1 MSLTEL
7 TIRGMREQLARREIS
22 ALELAQAHLD
32 RIEALDPSTVRA
44 MLTVTRAHAER
55 QARDADARLAA
66 GDAEPLLGVPVI
78 LKDVLSTRGIRTTA
92 GSKILDTFVP
102 IEDGTI
108 TRRLAD
114 AGAVMLGK
122 SNMDEFAMG
131 SSTENSGFFPTR
143 NPWDLDRV
151 PGGSSGG
158 SAAAV
163 GAEFAPFAL
172 GTDTGGSIRQP
183 GALCGVVGFKPT
195 YGRVSRYGLIA
206 FASSL
211 DQIGPFTRTVEDCA
225 MVLNAIAG
233 HDPCD
238 STSLQAPVPDY
249 TAALRAEPDL
259 KGVRLA
265 LPREYFDVQ
274 GVEPGV
280 DEAVKGAIKH
290 LESLGAELD
299 EVSLPHTRYGLA
311 TYYLIAPAECSA
323 NLARYD
329 GVKYSLSIR
338 EPGSSLWDVYE
349 RSRGEGFGREVKR
362 RIILGTYALSSGYY
376 DAYYLKAQK
385 VRTLIKQDFDTVF
398 ETFDAVVGPTSPY
411 VAFPLGAKTQDPLA
425 MYLNDLF
432 TIPTSLAG
440 LPGVSVPAGLASGLP
455 VGLQIIGKAL
465 DESTVLRIAHA
476 FEQSTSWHT
485 LRSPIAQMEQS
496 AISHQASAAQPET
509 GSGDVDSRLHL
520 ADG

>member
-1 MSLTEL
+1 MAPLTTY
-7 TIRGMREQLARREIS
+7 TIADLRARLASRDVS
-22 ALELAQAHLD
+22 ALEVARAHLD
-32 RIEALDPSTVRA
+32 RIEALDDATIRG
-44 MLTVTRAHAER
+44 MLTVTREHAEA
-55 QARDADARLAA
+55 QARAADARLAA
-66 GDAEPLLGVPVI
+66 GEQAPLLGVPMI
-78 LKDVLSTRGIRTTA
+78 LKDVMITRGIRTTA
-92 GSKILDTFVP
+92 GSKILDRFLP

-108 TRRLAD
+108 PSRLAE
-114 AGAVMLGK
+114 AGTVLLGK

-183 GALCGVVGFKPT
+183 AALCGVVGFKPT

-211 DQIGPFTRTVEDCA
+211 DQIGPFTRTVADCA
-225 MVLNAIAG
+225 AVMNAIAG
-233 HDPCD
+233 YDPCD
-238 STSLQAPVPDY
+238 STSLRAPVPDY
-249 TAALRAEPDL
+249 TAALAPEPDL
-259 KGVRLA
+259 RGVRLA

-274 GVEPGV
+274 GVESGV
-280 DEAVKGAIKH
+280 DTAVKSAIKH
-290 LESLGAELD
+290 LESLGAELG
-299 EVSLPHTRYGLA
+299 EVSLPHTKFGVA
-311 TYYLIAPAECSA
+311 TYYLVAPAECSA

-329 GVKYSLSIR
+329 GVKYSLSVR
-338 EPGSSLWDVYE
+338 EPGASLWDVYE

-385 VRTLIKQDFDTVF
+385 VRTLIKQDFDRVF
-398 ETFDAVVGPTSPY
+398 ERFDAVVGPTSPN

-432 TIPTSLAG
+432 TIPTALAG
-440 LPGVSVPAGLASGLP
+440 LTGVSVPAGLSDGLP

-465 DESTVLRIAHA
+465 DESGVLRIAHA
-476 FEQSTSWHT
+476 FEQSTQWHT
-485 LRSPIAQMEQS
+485 LRSPVASREVS
-496 AISHQASAAQPET
+496 SHGVS
-509 GSGDVDSRLHL
+509 SR
-520 ADG
+520 G

>member
-1 MSLTEL
+1 VVEL
-7 TIRGMREQLARREIS
+7 TALSIREMRETLARREVS
-22 ALELAQAHLD
+22 ALELARAHLD
-32 RIEALDPSTVRA
+32 RIEALDESTVRSL
-44 MLTVTRAHAER
+44 LTVTREVAEK
-55 QARDADARLAA
+55 QARRADDRLAA
-66 GDAEPLLGVPVI
+66 GDTAPLLGVPMI
-78 LKDVLSTRGIRTTA
+78 LKDVMVTRGIRTTA
-92 GSKILDTFVP
+92 GSKILENFVP

-108 TRRLAD
+108 TRRLAE
-114 AGAVMLGK
+114 AGATLLGK

-131 SSTENSGFFPTR
+131 SSTENSGYFATR
-143 NPWDLDRV
+143 NPWNLERV

-211 DQIGPFTRTVEDCA
+211 DQIGPLSRTVEDA
-225 MVLNAIAG
+225 AHVMNAIAG

-238 STSLQAPVPDY
+238 STSLDAPVPDY
-249 TAALRAEPDL
+249 TAALQGDL
-259 KGVRLA
+259 SLTGMRLA
-265 LPREYFDVQ
+265 LPREYFIGSDE
-274 GVEPGV
+274 GMDPGV
-280 DEAVKGAIKH
+280 ADAVHTAVKH
-290 LESLGAELD
+290 LEGLGAELG
-299 EVSLPHTRYGLA
+299 EVSLPHTHYGLA

-329 GVKYSLSIR
+329 GIKYSSSLC
-338 EPGSSLWDVYE
+338 EPGDTLWDIYE
-349 RSRGEGFGREVKR
+349 RTRGRLFGREVKR
-362 RIILGTYALSSGYY
+362 RIVLGTYALSSGYY

-398 ETFDAVVGPTSPY
+398 ENFDAVVGPTSPT

-440 LPGVSVPAGLASGLP
+440 LTGISVPAGMVDGLP
-455 VGLQIIGKAL
+455 VGLQIIGKPLA
-465 DESTVLRIAHA
+465 EPTVLRIAHA
-476 FEQSTSWHT
+476 YEQSTAWHT
-485 LRSPIAQMEQS
+485 LRSPVAQ
-496 AISHQASAAQPET
+496 QPT
-509 GSGDVDSRLHL
+509 P
-520 ADG
+520 

>member
-7 TIRGMREQLARREIS
+7 SITELHSRLARREVS
-22 ALELAQAHLD
+22 ALEVARVHLD
-32 RIEALDPSTVRA
+32 RIEALDPTTVRA
-44 MLTVTRAHAER
+44 MLTVTRDHAER
-55 QARDADARLAA
+55 QARAADARLTA
-66 GDAEPLLGVPVI
+66 GETAPLLGIPVV
-78 LKDVLSTRGIRTTA
+78 LKDVLTTRGIRTTA
-92 GSKILDTFVP
+92 GSKILERFVP
-102 IEDGTI
+102 LEDGTI
-108 TRRLAD
+108 TQRLAE
-114 AGAVMLGK
+114 AGTIMLGK

-131 SSTENSGFFPTR
+131 SSTENSSFFPTR

-163 GAEFAPFAL
+163 GAEFAPFSL

-183 GALCGVVGFKPT
+183 GALCGVIGFKPT

-225 MVLNAIAG
+225 LVMNAIAG

-249 TAALRAEPDL
+249 TAALQKEPSL

-265 LPREYFDVQ
+265 LPREYFDVE
-274 GVEPGV
+274 GMEPGV
-280 DEAVKGAIKH
+280 EAAVKAAINH
-290 LESLGAELD
+290 LESLGAELG

-338 EPGSSLWDVYE
+338 QPGAGLWDVYE

-362 RIILGTYALSSGYY
+362 RIVLGTYALSSGYY

-385 VRTLIKQDFDTVF
+385 VRTLIKQDFDSVF
-398 ETFDAVVGPTSPY
+398 EHYDAVVGPTSPT
-411 VAFPLGAKTQDPLA
+411 VAFPIGAKTQDPLA

-440 LPGVSVPAGLASGLP
+440 LPGISVPAGLSNGLP

-465 DESTVLRIAHA
+465 DESGVLRIAHA
-476 FEQSTSWHT
+476 FEQSTHWHT
-485 LRSPIAQMEQS
+485 LRSPIAQMDAATARS
-496 AISHQASAAQPET
+496 A
-509 GSGDVDSRLHL
+509 
-520 ADG
+520 

>member
-1 MSLTEL
+1 MTLTQLSLTQ
-7 TIRGMREQLARREIS
+7 MRDLLARGEVS
-22 ALELAQAHLD
+22 AVDLARAHLD
-32 RIEALDPSTVRA
+32 RIEALDHETVKA
-44 MLTVTRAHAER
+44 MLTVTREHAEQ
-55 QARDADARLAA
+55 QATTADARLRD
-66 GDAEPLLGVPVI
+66 GDAAPLLGVPMI
-78 LKDVLSTRGIRTTA
+78 LKDVLTTRGIRTTA
-92 GSKILDTFVP
+92 GSKILENFVP

-108 TRRLAD
+108 TRRLAE
-114 AGAVMLGK
+114 AGTVMLGK

-163 GAEFAPFAL
+163 AAEFAPFAL

-211 DQIGPFTRTVEDCA
+211 DQIGPFTRTVADCA
-225 MVLNAIAG
+225 LVLNAIAG

-249 TAALRAEPDL
+249 ARALQPEPSL

-274 GVEPGV
+274 GMEPGV
-280 DEAVKGAIKH
+280 EAAVKAAIKH
-290 LESLGAELD
+290 LESLGAEIG
-299 EVSLPHTRYGLA
+299 EVSLPHTRYGVA

-338 EPGSSLWDVYE
+338 EPGASLWDVYE

-362 RIILGTYALSSGYY
+362 RIVLGTYALSSGYY

-398 ETFDAVVGPTSPY
+398 ETYDAVVGPTSPN
-411 VAFPLGAKTQDPLA
+411 VAFALGAKTQDPLA

-440 LPGVSVPAGLASGLP
+440 LPGISVPAGLSSGLP
-455 VGLQIIGKAL
+455 VGLQIIGKTL
-465 DESTVLRIAHA
+465 DEAGILRIAHA
-476 FEQSTSWHT
+476 FERSTEWHT
-485 LRSPIAQMEQS
+485 LRPPVAQMQS
-496 AISHQASAAQPET
+496 RAASHESRATPDSPTAS
-509 GSGDVDSRLHL
+509 SRASLP
-520 ADG
+520 

>member
-1 MSLTEL
+1 MLLTSLSIREL
-7 TIRGMREQLARREIS
+7 RALLAHREVS
-22 ALELAQAHLD
+22 ALEVARAHLD
-32 RIEALDPSTVRA
+32 RIEALDASTVRSL
-44 MLTVTRAHAER
+44 LTVTRQRAEE
-55 QARDADARLAA
+55 QATAADERLKV
-66 GDAEPLLGVPVI
+66 GDAAPLLGVPMI
-78 LKDVLSTRGIRTTA
+78 LKDVLSTRGIRTTC
-92 GSKILDTFVP
+92 GSRMLENFIP
-102 IEDGTI
+102 IEDATI
-108 TRRLAD
+108 TRRLAE
-114 AGAVMLGK
+114 AGTVLLGK

-131 SSTENSGFFPTR
+131 SSTENSAFFPTR

-195 YGRVSRYGLIA
+195 YGRVSRYGLVA

-225 MVLNAIAG
+225 LVMNAIAG
-233 HDPCD
+233 YDRCD

-249 TAALRAEPDL
+249 ASLLNADASL
-259 KGVRLA
+259 KGIRLA
-265 LPREYFDVQ
+265 LPREYFS
-274 GVEPGV
+274 VEGIEPAV
-280 DEAVKGAIKH
+280 DASVKDAIRY
-290 LESLGAELD
+290 LESLGAELG
-299 EVSLPHTRYGLA
+299 EVSLPHTQYGLA

-329 GVKYSLSIR
+329 GVKYGLSIR
-338 EPGSSLWDVYE
+338 EPGASLWDVYE

-385 VRTLIKQDFDTVF
+385 VRTLIKQDFDKVF
-398 ETFDAVVGPTSPY
+398 EKFDAVVGPTSPN

-440 LPGVSVPAGLASGLP
+440 LPGISIPAGMVNGLP

-465 DESTVLRIAHA
+465 DEAMVLRIAHA
-476 FEQSTSWHT
+476 FEQATEWHK
-485 LRSPIAQMEQS
+485 LRSPVAQMEL
-496 AISHQASAAQPET
+496 
-509 GSGDVDSRLHL
+509 SGARP
-520 ADG
+520 

>member
-1 MSLTEL
+1 MSLTQL
-7 TIRGMREQLARREIS
+7 SIREMRDRLARREVS
-22 ALELAQAHLD
+22 ALELTQAHLD
-32 RIEALDPSTVRA
+32 RIEALDPSTIRS
-44 MLTVTRAHAER
+44 MLTVTRQHAEN
-55 QARDADARLAA
+55 QARQADARLAE
-66 GDAEPLLGVPVI
+66 GDAAPLLGVPMI
-78 LKDVLSTRGIRTTA
+78 LKDVMITRGIRTTA
-92 GSKILDTFVP
+92 GSKILDSFIP

-108 TRRLAD
+108 TRRLGE
-114 AGAVMLGK
+114 AGTAMLGK

-131 SSTENSGFFPTR
+131 SSTENSGYFPSR

-211 DQIGPFTRTVEDCA
+211 DQIGPFTRTVEDTA
-225 MVLNAIAG
+225 LVMNAIAG

-249 TAALRAEPDL
+249 TAALSPEPSL
-259 KGVRLA
+259 KGIRLA

-274 GVEPGV
+274 GIEPGV
-280 DEAVKGAIKH
+280 DEAVKAAIKH
-290 LESLGAELD
+290 LESLGAELG

-338 EPGSSLWDVYE
+338 EPGAGLWDVYE

-385 VRTLIKQDFDTVF
+385 VRTLIKQDFDKVF
-398 ETFDAVVGPTSPY
+398 ESFDAVVGPTSPN
-411 VAFPLGAKTQDPLA
+411 VAFALGAKTQDPLA

-440 LPGVSVPAGLASGLP
+440 LPGVSVPAGMASGLP

-465 DESTVLRIAHA
+465 DESGILRIAHA
-476 FEQSTSWHT
+476 FELSTHWHT
-485 LRSPIAQMEQS
+485 LRSPIAQMEPS
-496 AISHQASAAQPET
+496 AVSDQPSA
-509 GSGDVDSRLHL
+509 GSPPHAVSTTENAMTTH
-520 ADG
+520 AD

>member
-1 MSLTEL
+1 VPLTEL
-7 TIRGMREQLARREIS
+7 GIRALRELLARREVS
-22 ALELAQAHLD
+22 ALEVAQAHLA
-32 RIEALDPSTVRA
+32 RIEALDASTIQSL
-44 MLTVTRAHAER
+44 LTVTREHAEA
-55 QARDADARLAA
+55 QARQADARLKA
-66 GDAEPLLGVPVI
+66 GDDAPLVGIPMI
-78 LKDVLSTRGIRTTA
+78 LKDVMITRGIRTTA
-92 GSKILDTFVP
+92 GSKILEHFRP

-108 TRRLAD
+108 TRRLAE
-114 AGAVMLGK
+114 AGTVLLGK
-122 SNMDEFAMG
+122 ANMDEFAMG
-131 SSTENSGFFPTR
+131 SSTENSGYFPTR
-143 NPWDLDRV
+143 NPWDLERV

-158 SAAAV
+158 SAASVA
-163 GAEFAPFAL
+163 AEFAPFSL

-183 GALCGVVGFKPT
+183 AALCGVVGFKPT

-211 DQIGPFTRTVEDCA
+211 DQIGPFTRSVDDCA
-225 MVLNAIAG
+225 LVMNAIAG

-249 TAALRAEPDL
+249 TAAASGEASL

-280 DEAVKGAIKH
+280 DAAVKAAIKH

-329 GVKYSLSIR
+329 GIKYSLSIR

-349 RSRGEGFGREVKR
+349 RSRGQGFGREVKR

-385 VRTLIKQDFDTVF
+385 VRTLIKQDFDRVF
-398 ETFDAVVGPTSPY
+398 ARFDAVVGPTTPN

-440 LPGVSVPAGLASGLP
+440 LPGISVPAGIVDGLP

-465 DESTVLRIAHA
+465 DEPTVLRIAHA
-476 FEQSTSWHT
+476 YEQTTEWHT
-485 LRSPIAQMEQS
+485 LRSPIAQKD
-496 AISHQASAAQPET
+496 AAH
-509 GSGDVDSRLHL
+509 V
-520 ADG
+520 

>member
-1 MSLTEL
+1 MTALTASSIREL
-7 TIRGMREQLARREIS
+7 RDLLDRREVS
-22 ALELAQAHLD
+22 ALDIARAHLD
-32 RIEALDPSTVRA
+32 RIEALDTATVRSL
-44 MLTVTRAHAER
+44 LTVTREVAEKQAR
-55 QARDADARLAA
+55 QADDRLAA
-66 GDAEPLLGVPVI
+66 GESGPLLGVPMI
-78 LKDVLSTRGIRTTA
+78 LKDVMLTRGIRTTA
-92 GSKILDTFVP
+92 GSRILEHFLP

-108 TRRLAD
+108 TRRLAQ
-114 AGAVMLGK
+114 AGTVLLGK

-143 NPWDLDRV
+143 NPWDLERV

-163 GAEFAPFAL
+163 AAEFAPFAL

-211 DQIGPFTRTVEDCA
+211 DQIGPLSRTVEDSA
-225 MVLNAIAG
+225 YVMNVIAG

-238 STSLQAPVPDY
+238 STSLDAPVPDY
-249 TAALRAEPDL
+249 TAALKGEGALSL

-265 LPREYFDVQ
+265 LPREYFLGAGEGMDA
-274 GVEPGV
+274 GVS
-280 DEAVKGAIKH
+280 DAVNTAIKH
-290 LESLGAELD
+290 LESLGAELG
-299 EVSLPHTRYGLA
+299 EVSLPHTQYGLA

-329 GVKYSLSIR
+329 GIKYTSSLR
-338 EPGSSLWDVYE
+338 EPGDSLWDIYE
-349 RSRGEGFGREVKR
+349 RTRGQLFGREVKR

-385 VRTLIKQDFDTVF
+385 VRTLIKQDFDAVF
-398 ETFDAVVGPTSPY
+398 EHYDAVVGPTSPT

-440 LPGVSVPAGLASGLP
+440 LTGISVPAGQVGGLP
-455 VGLQIIGKAL
+455 VGLQIIGQPLA
-465 DESTVLRIAHA
+465 EAAVLRIAHA
-476 FEQSTSWHT
+476 YEQSTDWHT
-485 LRSPIAQMEQS
+485 LRSPIALM
-496 AISHQASAAQPET
+496 A
-509 GSGDVDSRLHL
+509 DS
-520 ADG
+520 

>member
-1 MSLTEL
+1 MAEL
-7 TIRGMREQLARREIS
+7 TSLSIRALREVLARREAS
-22 ALELAQAHLD
+22 ALDVARAHLD
-32 RIEALDPSTVRA
+32 RIEALDESTVRSL
-44 MLTVTRAHAER
+44 LTITREVAET
-55 QARDADARLAA
+55 QAARADERLTA
-66 GDAEPLLGVPVI
+66 GDSAPLLGVPMI
-78 LKDVLSTRGIRTTA
+78 LKDVMLTRGIRTTA
-92 GSKILDTFVP
+92 GSRILEKFVP
-102 IEDGTI
+102 IEDGTV
-108 TRRLAD
+108 TRRLAQ
-114 AGAVMLGK
+114 AGTVLLGK

-131 SSTENSGFFPTR
+131 SSTENSGYFPTR
-143 NPWDLDRV
+143 NPWDLERV

-163 GAEFAPFAL
+163 GAEFAPVAL

-211 DQIGPFTRTVEDCA
+211 DQIGPLTRTVDDTA
-225 MVLNAIAG
+225 QVMSAIAG

-238 STSLQAPVPDY
+238 STSLDAPVPDY
-249 TAALRAEPDL
+249 SAGLSGDLSL

-265 LPREYFDVQ
+265 LPREYFIGSDEGMDPDVSDAIQ
-274 GVEPGV
+274 K
-280 DEAVKGAIKH
+280 AVKH
-290 LESLGAELD
+290 LESLGAELG
-299 EVSLPHTRYGLA
+299 EVSLPHTHYGLA

-329 GVKYSLSIR
+329 GIKYSSSLH
-338 EPGSSLWDVYE
+338 EPGDSLWDIYE
-349 RSRGEGFGREVKR
+349 RTRGRLFGREVKR

-385 VRTLIKQDFDTVF
+385 VRTLIKQDFDAVF
-398 ETFDAVVGPTSPY
+398 ENFDAVVGPTSPT

-440 LPGVSVPAGLASGLP
+440 LTGISVPAGLVGGLP
-455 VGLQIIGKAL
+455 VGLQIIGKPLA
-465 DESTVLRIAHA
+465 EPTVLKIAHA
-476 FEQSTSWHT
+476 YEQSTDWHT
-485 LRSPIAQMEQS
+485 LRSPVAHLSTVS
-496 AISHQASAAQPET
+496 ADA
-509 GSGDVDSRLHL
+509 
-520 ADG
+520 